1 MLSNFLDLGGVKNKS
16 QGRSSW
22 ISLTTP
28 ERVRR
33 QGRPCHAA
41 APLPLLSNLPVE
53 NNSEIAVLISRHS
66 CGAAAPGPYRRRGCP
81 VAPGRGKV
89 SAGTGCAS
97 PFASLL
103 LLLRVGLP
111 AHRKPGRLLSTEFYL
126 LPLLYGRISLE
137 EQWEEGLLGRHMSI
151 PSASTVGLCLSGA
164 AALGEGATVYGIEQE
179 CRRGSGARG
188 CRSGGNIAS
197 LLPGI
202 LFSLMKRE
210 WPLNVSPACLSVLSC
225 TMG

>member
-66 CGAAAPGPYRRRGCP
+66 CGAAAPAAPGPYRRRGCP

-97 PFASLL
+97 PFASLPLL

-111 AHRKPGRLLSTEFYL
+111 AHRKPWRLLSTEFYL
-126 LPLLYGRISLE
+126 LPLLYGRISPE
-137 EQWEEGLLGRHMSI
+137 EQWEGGLARPPHEHPLCIHGRIVPLRSSCFRGRSH
-151 PSASTVGLCLSGA
+151 SA
-164 AALGEGATVYGIEQE
+164 
-179 CRRGSGARG
+179 RD
-188 CRSGGNIAS
+188 
-197 LLPGI
+197 
-202 LFSLMKRE
+202 
-210 WPLNVSPACLSVLSC
+210 
-225 TMG
+225 